1 MNILITGGL
10 GFIGSTLAIAEV
22 KRGNKV
28 TVVDALLPDYG
39 GNKFNIKQIEEEIE
53 IETGDVR
60 NTKLME
66 KLVKK
71 KDIVY
76 SLAGTLSH
84 VDSMTDPFTDLEI
97 NCVSQLTLLEA
108 CRKYN
113 PETKILF
120 AGTRNQYGRAKYLP
134 VDENHP
140 IEPVDVNGINN
151 IAAEWYYRLYH
162 NVHGLCTCSLRLT
175 NVYGPRHQMKHSRQG
190 VLNWFIRQL
199 IDGETVELFGNG
211 SQIRGVEFFSDTYI
225 KGLTLRDSIVKVES
239 QDEATT
245 KAACVATQ
253 GLADRKDAQNPVFY
267 RDCTFISNINILR
280 LGDDYGVG
288 CNHQFLRCRFVK
300 TGNDPRVRT
309 VAAMGAFWS
318 TGHRL
323 IDCVFE
329 GGASAEDVD
338 WGKTKPGTRDYTVE
352 WTLTVKTSPGTEVA
366 IADAKG
372 AEVFK
377 GKAGEDGSVL
387 VPLAEYRMGH
397 AGKEALTPHTVS
409 AGGKTVKVTMGRQ
422 QIVTLP

>member
-39 GNKFNIKQIEEEIE
+39 GNKFNIKQIEKEIE

-113 PETKILF
+113 PESKILF

-140 IEPVDVNGINN
+140 MEPVDVNGINN

-162 NVHGLCTCSLRLT
+162 NAHGLRTCSLRLT
-175 NVYGPRHQMKHSRQG
+175 NVYGPRHQMKHPRQG

-199 IDGETVELFGNG
+199 IDGKTVELFGDG
-211 SQIRGVEFFSDTYI
+211 SQIRDINFVSDVVSAFMSAADSSKSIGEVFNLGGDAVSLESFVKSAIKVFGKGDFRTIPFPAERKSIEVGDYI
-225 KGLTLRDSIVKVES
+225 
-239 QDEATT
+239 
-245 KAACVATQ
+245 
-253 GLADRKDAQNPVFY
+253 ADRSKIK
-267 RDCTFISNINILR
+267 TK
-280 LGDDYGVG
+280 LGWEPGVG
-288 CNHQFLRCRFVK
+288 LEAGLKK
-300 TGNDPRVRT
+300 T
-309 VAAMGAFWS
+309 F
-318 TGHRL
+318 
-323 IDCVFE
+323 
-329 GGASAEDVD
+329 
-338 WGKTKPGTRDYTVE
+338 DYYLKYKKYYWE
-352 WTLTVKTSPGTEVA
+352 
-366 IADAKG
+366 
-372 AEVFK
+372 
-377 GKAGEDGSVL
+377 
-387 VPLAEYRMGH
+387 
-397 AGKEALTPHTVS
+397 
-409 AGGKTVKVTMGRQ
+409 
-422 QIVTLP
+422 

>member
-22 KRGNKV
+22 KRGSKV

-39 GNKFNIKQIEEEIE
+39 GNRFNIKQIAKEID
-53 IETGDVR
+53 IKIGDVR

-66 KLVKK
+66 KLVKGQ
-71 KDIVY
+71 DIIY

-140 IEPVDVNGINN
+140 MEPVDVNGINN

-211 SQIRGVEFFSDTYI
+211 SQIRDVNFVSDVVSAFISAADSSKSDGEVFNLGGDAVSLETFIKSAIKVYGEGNYKTVLFPPERKSIEIGDYI
-225 KGLTLRDSIVKVES
+225 
-239 QDEATT
+239 
-245 KAACVATQ
+245 
-253 GLADRKDAQNPVFY
+253 ADRTKIKNELGWEPKIDLKLGLKK
-267 RDCTFISNINILR
+267 TF
-280 LGDDYGVG
+280 DYY
-288 CNHQFLRCRFVK
+288 L
-300 TGNDPRVRT
+300 
-309 VAAMGAFWS
+309 
-318 TGHRL
+318 
-323 IDCVFE
+323 
-329 GGASAEDVD
+329 
-338 WGKTKPGTRDYTVE
+338 
-352 WTLTVKTSPGTEVA
+352 
-366 IADAKG
+366 
-372 AEVFK
+372 
-377 GKAGEDGSVL
+377 
-387 VPLAEYRMGH
+387 EY
-397 AGKEALTPHTVS
+397 K
-409 AGGKTVKVTMGRQ
+409 KYYWK
-422 QIVTLP
+422 

>member
-113 PETKILF
+113 PETKIFF

-140 IEPVDVNGINN
+140 MEPVDVNGINN

-162 NVHGLCTCSLRLT
+162 NIHGLKTCSLRLT
-175 NVYGPRHQMKHSRQG
+175 NTYGPRHQMRHPRQG

-199 IDGETVELFGNG
+199 IDGKTVELFGDG
-211 SQIRGVEFFSDTYI
+211 SQIRDINFVSDVVSAFISAADSSKSDGEVFNLGGDAVSLESFVKSAIKVFGKGDFRTIPFPAERKSIEVGDYI
-225 KGLTLRDSIVKVES
+225 
-239 QDEATT
+239 
-245 KAACVATQ
+245 
-253 GLADRKDAQNPVFY
+253 ADRSKIKAKLGWEPKVSLESGLKK
-267 RDCTFISNINILR
+267 TF
-280 LGDDYGVG
+280 DYY
-288 CNHQFLRCRFVK
+288 LK
-300 TGNDPRVRT
+300 YKKYY
-309 VAAMGAFWS
+309 W
-318 TGHRL
+318 
-323 IDCVFE
+323 E
-329 GGASAEDVD
+329 
-338 WGKTKPGTRDYTVE
+338 
-352 WTLTVKTSPGTEVA
+352 
-366 IADAKG
+366 
-372 AEVFK
+372 
-377 GKAGEDGSVL
+377 
-387 VPLAEYRMGH
+387 
-397 AGKEALTPHTVS
+397 
-409 AGGKTVKVTMGRQ
+409 
-422 QIVTLP
+422 

>member
-140 IEPVDVNGINN
+140 MEPVDVNGINN

-211 SQIRGVEFFSDTYI
+211 SQIRDVNFVSDVVSAFISAADSSKSDGEVFNLGGDAVSLETFIKSAIKVYGEGNYKTVLFPPERKSIEIGDYI
-225 KGLTLRDSIVKVES
+225 
-239 QDEATT
+239 
-245 KAACVATQ
+245 
-253 GLADRKDAQNPVFY
+253 ADRTKIKNELGWEPKIDLKLGLKK
-267 RDCTFISNINILR
+267 TF
-280 LGDDYGVG
+280 DYY
-288 CNHQFLRCRFVK
+288 L
-300 TGNDPRVRT
+300 
-309 VAAMGAFWS
+309 
-318 TGHRL
+318 
-323 IDCVFE
+323 
-329 GGASAEDVD
+329 
-338 WGKTKPGTRDYTVE
+338 
-352 WTLTVKTSPGTEVA
+352 
-366 IADAKG
+366 
-372 AEVFK
+372 
-377 GKAGEDGSVL
+377 
-387 VPLAEYRMGH
+387 EY
-397 AGKEALTPHTVS
+397 K
-409 AGGKTVKVTMGRQ
+409 KYYWK
-422 QIVTLP
+422 

>member
-39 GNKFNIKQIEEEIE
+39 GNRFNVKQIEEEIE

-113 PETKILF
+113 PETKIFF

-140 IEPVDVNGINN
+140 MEPVDVNGINN

-162 NVHGLCTCSLRLT
+162 NIHGLKTCSLRLT
-175 NVYGPRHQMKHSRQG
+175 NTYGPRHQMRHPRQG

-199 IDGETVELFGNG
+199 IDGKTVELFGDG
-211 SQIRGVEFFSDTYI
+211 SQIRDINFVSDVVSAFISAADSSKSDGEVFNLGGDAVSLESFVKSAI
-225 KGLTLRDSIVKVES
+225 KVFGKGDFKTIPFPAERQSIEVGDYV
-239 QDEATT
+239 
-245 KAACVATQ
+245 
-253 GLADRKDAQNPVFY
+253 ADRSKIKSKLGWEPEVSLESGLKK
-267 RDCTFISNINILR
+267 TF
-280 LGDDYGVG
+280 DYY
-288 CNHQFLRCRFVK
+288 LK
-300 TGNDPRVRT
+300 YKKYY
-309 VAAMGAFWS
+309 W
-318 TGHRL
+318 
-323 IDCVFE
+323 E
-329 GGASAEDVD
+329 
-338 WGKTKPGTRDYTVE
+338 
-352 WTLTVKTSPGTEVA
+352 
-366 IADAKG
+366 
-372 AEVFK
+372 
-377 GKAGEDGSVL
+377 
-387 VPLAEYRMGH
+387 
-397 AGKEALTPHTVS
+397 
-409 AGGKTVKVTMGRQ
+409 
-422 QIVTLP
+422 

>member
-39 GNKFNIKQIEEEIE
+39 GNKFNIKQIEKEIE

-113 PETKILF
+113 PETKIFF

-140 IEPVDVNGINN
+140 MEPVDVNGINN

-162 NVHGLCTCSLRLT
+162 NIHGLRTCSLRLT
-175 NVYGPRHQMKHSRQG
+175 NTYGPRHQMRHPRQG
-190 VLNWFIRQL
+190 VLKWFIRQL
-199 IDGETVELFGNG
+199 IDGKTVELFGDG
-211 SQIRGVEFFSDTYI
+211 SQIRDINFVSDVVSAFMSAADNPKSIGEVFNLGGDAVSLESFVKSAI
-225 KGLTLRDSIVKVES
+225 KVFGKGDFKTIPFPAERQSIEVGDYV
-239 QDEATT
+239 
-245 KAACVATQ
+245 
-253 GLADRKDAQNPVFY
+253 ADRSKIKSKLGWEPEVSLESGLKK
-267 RDCTFISNINILR
+267 TF
-280 LGDDYGVG
+280 DYY
-288 CNHQFLRCRFVK
+288 LK
-300 TGNDPRVRT
+300 YKKYY
-309 VAAMGAFWS
+309 W
-318 TGHRL
+318 
-323 IDCVFE
+323 E
-329 GGASAEDVD
+329 
-338 WGKTKPGTRDYTVE
+338 
-352 WTLTVKTSPGTEVA
+352 
-366 IADAKG
+366 
-372 AEVFK
+372 
-377 GKAGEDGSVL
+377 
-387 VPLAEYRMGH
+387 
-397 AGKEALTPHTVS
+397 
-409 AGGKTVKVTMGRQ
+409 
-422 QIVTLP
+422 